1 MVDLK
6 GESSNH
12 PSAFGEQLKRAREE
26 TGVLLEDIVAETK
39 VSRTILEAMEEG
51 RFDRLPERVFSRSF
65 VAQYA
70 STVGLDQEPLLK
82 EFDRAWQE
90 YSEASGTFPNLVAV
104 TEDLGPSIHWRFWLP
119 IAAGV
124 LILLVAAVVILR
136 GSTSLGDELAPDPRR
151 SGARQV
157 SVFQSNEPLVRPTPR
172 QRPVELRADENAES
186 TVEMTVSVNLGEE
199 CWIHFR
205 DRDGKTGQ
213 HLLADGQTL
222 NLELAGPI
230 KLTIGN
236 AGAVSISIGGETTG
250 DLGLPGEVVHTLVSR
265 DGLQRLGSAGSGAS

>member
-6 GESSNH
+6 GESSSH
-12 PSAFGEQLKRAREE
+12 PAIFGEQLKKAREDN
-26 TGVLLEDIVAETK
+26 GVLLDDIVAETK
-39 VSRTILEAMEEG
+39 VSKTIFEAMEEG

-70 STVGLDQEPLLK
+70 KNVGLDQEPLLE

-90 YSEASGTFPNLVAV
+90 YSEASGAFPNLVAV
-104 TEDLGPSIHWRFWLP
+104 TDDFGSSIRWRFWIP

-136 GSTSLGDELAPDPRR
+136 GSTSLGDQLAPDPRR

-157 SVFQSNEPLVRPTPR
+157 SVVQTSKTPVRPTPR
-172 QRPVELRADENAES
+172 QTPVEHGVDDNAES
-186 TVEMTVSVNLGEE
+186 MVDLTVAVNLGEE

-236 AGAVSISIGGETTG
+236 AGAVSVSIGGKTTG
-250 DLGLPGEVVHTLVSR
+250 NLGLPGQVVHTLVSR
-265 DGLQRLGSAGSGAS
+265 DGLQRLGNAGLGAS

>member
-1 MVDLK
+1 MVDVQ
-6 GESSNH
+6 EPSSSQ
-12 PSAFGEQLKRAREE
+12 SAIFGEQLRKSREDF
-26 TGVLLEDIVAETK
+26 GVQLEDIVAETK
-39 VSRTILEAMEEG
+39 VSKAIFEAMEDG

-70 STVGLDQEPLLK
+70 RTVGLDREPLL
-82 EFDRAWQE
+82 EQFDRAWQE

-104 TEDLGPSIHWRFWLP
+104 SDDLGSSIRWRFWIP

-124 LILLVAAVVILR
+124 MILVVAAGVILR
-136 GSTSLGDELAPDPRR
+136 GSTSIGDDLAPDPRR
-151 SGARQV
+151 SGVRQV
-157 SVFQSNEPLVRPTPR
+157 PVVQASQPPARPDPGKTPVKPL
-172 QRPVELRADENAES
+172 ADQDGES
-186 TVEMTVSVNLGEE
+186 TVEMMVSVNLGEE

-236 AGAVSISIGGETTG
+236 AGAVSISIGGVTTG
-250 DLGLPGEVVHTLVSR
+250 DLGLPGQVVHTLVSS
-265 DGLQRLGSAGSGAS
+265 DGLQRLGNSGSEAS